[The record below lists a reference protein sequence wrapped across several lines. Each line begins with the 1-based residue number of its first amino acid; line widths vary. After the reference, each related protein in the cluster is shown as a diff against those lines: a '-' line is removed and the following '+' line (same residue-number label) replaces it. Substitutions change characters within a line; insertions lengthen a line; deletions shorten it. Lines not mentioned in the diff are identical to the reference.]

1 RVARGVWSAQ
11 TFPYG
16 WIQQPEL
23 TSFAATN
30 DWVLNE
36 RGVAA
41 FDVDGD
47 GVSDLRRL
55 EAGNHQYL
63 QGRGNYF
70 SAARPL
76 TGASDVDLQG
86 SALLDLDGDA
96 RRELVRVVD
105 DTWRV
110 YRLSEGTWES
120 VGAWPGTR
128 GIGLKAPDV
137 VLTDLNG
144 DGRVD

>member
-1 RVARGVWSAQ
+1 M
-11 TFPYG
+11 
-16 WIQQPEL
+16 
-23 TSFAATN
+23 
-30 DWVLNE
+30 LNE

-47 GVSDLRRL
+47 GMADLLRL

-70 SAARPL
+70 GAPRPL
-76 TGASDVDLQG
+76 AGASDVDLEG

-96 RRELVRVVD
+96 RPELVRIVD

-110 YRLSEGTWES
+110 YRLVDASLGVDRRVAGNARAS
-120 VGAWPGTR
+120 ACTR
-128 GIGLKAPDV
+128 P
-137 VLTDLNG
+137 TPCSST
-144 DGRVD
+144 